1 MKNAQIFITKDGS
14 QGLYNPEL
22 DEIYHSREGAQKES
36 IEKFIIPS
44 DFEKRTRESDSI
56 RVLDI
61 CYGIGYN
68 SKNALAFYKN
78 CNITI
83 DALEIDKEL
92 VDYSPRA
99 DFFMPEINDFIA
111 GKKELMGAKINF
123 YIDDARKV
131 IKTLNYKYD
140 VIFLDAFAP
149 NKLPTLWSV
158 EFFKQIRRVIKE
170 TGVLVTYCSAQPVR
184 KAMDISG
191 FKLGKAEDEKGHSFA
206 TVAALD
212 EAFIKTPLDD
222 YELGLLNT
230 KAAIPYRDKDLS
242 ASAGEMFKT
251 REKEVQN
258 STLEGASAYIRRM
271 KRKP

>member
-149 NKLPTLWSV
+149 NKLPTLWRV
-158 EFFKQIRRVIKE
+158 EV
-170 TGVLVTYCSAQPVR
+170 V
-184 KAMDISG
+184 
-191 FKLGKAEDEKGHSFA
+191 
-206 TVAALD
+206 
-212 EAFIKTPLDD
+212 
-222 YELGLLNT
+222 
-230 KAAIPYRDKDLS
+230 
-242 ASAGEMFKT
+242 
-251 REKEVQN
+251 
-258 STLEGASAYIRRM
+258 
-271 KRKP
+271 